1 MIAGF
6 TALMVILIV
15 LYMLSQKK
23 YEGFIKPLDKK
34 QYPLKRILPIGLFL
48 LDAVKYRFVSGYD
61 RKLLS
66 KIAEIYG
73 LNRSQYYLRI
83 HWANKILVLFLGLIF
98 ISFAGIGAGMDFGFA
113 FFSVLL
119 IVGIIFLVD
128 KKLDEKVKKKRAM
141 LRIDFPDF
149 LNKLMLL
156 INAGMTVSKAWEKII
171 TDNKKDS
178 ALYEELSMVLKDI
191 GSGKPEQAA
200 YEDFAKKCRVPE
212 ITRFISVILQNQ
224 RKGNSELVSV
234 LRVFANECW
243 ELRKNTA
250 KRLGEEASTKM
261 LLPIML
267 MFFAIL
273 LIVITPA
280 VIAMTGI

>member
-1 MIAGF
+1 
-6 TALMVILIV
+6 
-15 LYMLSQKK
+15 
-23 YEGFIKPLDKK
+23 
-34 QYPLKRILPIGLFL
+34 
-48 LDAVKYRFVSGYD
+48 
-61 RKLLS
+61 
-66 KIAEIYG
+66 
-73 LNRSQYYLRI
+73 
-83 HWANKILVLFLGLIF
+83 
-98 ISFAGIGAGMDFGFA
+98 
-113 FFSVLL
+113 
-119 IVGIIFLVD
+119 
-128 KKLDEKVKKKRAM
+128 
-141 LRIDFPDF
+141 
-149 LNKLMLL
+149 
-156 INAGMTVSKAWEKII
+156 MTVSKAWEKII

-200 YEDFAKKCRVPE
+200 YEDFAKRCRVPE

>member
-6 TALMVILIV
+6 TALSVILIV
-15 LYMLSQKK
+15 VYMLSRKK
-23 YEGFIKPLDKK
+23 YKDFIKPLDKK
-34 QYPLKRILPIGLFL
+34 QYPLKKILPIGLFL

-66 KIAEIYG
+66 KIVEIHG
-73 LNRSQYYLRI
+73 LNYSQYYLRI
-83 HWANKILVLFLGLIF
+83 HWANKIVFLFLGLVF
-98 ISFAGIGAGMDFGFA
+98 ITLTGIGARMDFGFA
-113 FFSVLL
+113 IFSVSL
-119 IVGIIFLVD
+119 IVGIIYFTG
-128 KKLDEKVKKKRAM
+128 KKLDEKIKKKRIK

-156 INAGMTVSKAWEKII
+156 INAGMTVPKAWEKII
-171 TDNKKDS
+171 TGNKKES
-178 ALYEELSMVLKDI
+178 ALYEELNMVLKDI

-200 YEDFAKKCRVPE
+200 YEEFAKRCRVPE

-224 RKGNSELVSV
+224 KKGNSELVSV

-280 VIAMTGI
+280 VLAMRGI

>member
-6 TALMVILIV
+6 TALSVILIV
-15 LYMLSQKK
+15 VYMLSRKK
-23 YEGFIKPLDKK
+23 YEDFIKPLDKK
-34 QYPLKRILPIGLFL
+34 QYPLKKILPIGLFL

-66 KIAEIYG
+66 KIVEIHG
-73 LNRSQYYLRI
+73 LNYSQYYLRI
-83 HWANKILVLFLGLIF
+83 HWANKIVFLFLGLVF
-98 ISFAGIGAGMDFGFA
+98 ITLTGIGARMDFGFA
-113 FFSVLL
+113 IFSVSL
-119 IVGIIFLVD
+119 IVGIIYFTG
-128 KKLDEKVKKKRAM
+128 KKLDEKIKKKRIK

-156 INAGMTVSKAWEKII
+156 INAGMTVPKAWEKII
-171 TDNKKDS
+171 TGNKKES
-178 ALYEELSMVLKDI
+178 ALYEELNMVLKDI

-200 YEDFAKKCRVPE
+200 YEEFAKRCRVPE

-224 RKGNSELVSV
+224 KKGNSELVSV

-280 VIAMTGI
+280 VLAMRGI